1 MEKLLRKPAVLCLF
15 PTTERY
21 SWHKQE
27 VFKGRDQIVGT
38 SWAGWGFLRT
48 APESTYDQMLIY
60 PDMTTANNADP
71 SQLAEQPVFRWNPQ
85 SMMTNSISLTMRNE
99 ILAKGMPALSGAAG
113 AISVMGPFENN
124 NMNSE
129 SYRNGWPRLVSEE
142 PYGQR
147 WKHSDL
153 KNVAY
158 FFTYKLFNDV
168 VTKGNLE

>member
-1 MEKLLRKPAVLCLF
+1 
-15 PTTERY
+15 
-21 SWHKQE
+21 
-27 VFKGRDQIVGT
+27 
-38 SWAGWGFLRT
+38 
-48 APESTYDQMLIY
+48 MLIY

-129 SYRNGWPRLVSEE
+129 AYRNGWPRLVSEE